1 MKINRTDR
9 KVLGLAILIV
19 GVLITAL
26 ADWGVPLIGSS
37 NRWAAA
43 VIIVLGLAVAALV
56 APGSESR
63 SYVLGGLV
71 VVAFFAAVLAFA
83 TASTGALA
91 LLVVA
96 LLALIVTSTARHLTR
111 SAGRPTTT

>member
-19 GVLITAL
+19 GVFIMAL
-26 ADWGVPLIGSS
+26 ADWGVPLIGNS
-37 NRWAAA
+37 NRWAAT
-43 VIIVLGLAVAALV
+43 VIIVLGLAAAVLIS
-56 APGSESR
+56 PGSESR
-63 SYVLGGLV
+63 SYVLAGLV
-71 VVAFFAAVLAFA
+71 VVAFLAAVLVFA

-96 LLALIVTSTARHLTR
+96 LLALIATSTARHLTQ
-111 SAGRPTTT
+111 SAGQPTTT